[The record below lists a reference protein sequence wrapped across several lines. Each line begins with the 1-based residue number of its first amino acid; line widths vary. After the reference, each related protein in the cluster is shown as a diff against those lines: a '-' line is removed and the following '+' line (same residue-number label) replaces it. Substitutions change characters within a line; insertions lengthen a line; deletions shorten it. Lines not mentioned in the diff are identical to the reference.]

1 MEGKLY
7 ENITVGLVITGSFC
21 TFKKIIN
28 VIQSMKDRGMDI
40 VPVFSE
46 RVQNTDNRF
55 NKAEEFIK
63 DVEAIT
69 GNKGMYSITDAEPV
83 GPKGLFDVLLI
94 APCTGNTMA
103 KLANGITDS
112 TALMAAK
119 AHLRNE
125 KPLVIALSTNDALGM
140 NLKNI
145 GMLMNVKNIYFVPF
159 GQDNYNKKPSSMVAH
174 MDRTVDTIIAALNGK
189 QVQPVIV
196 SPY

>member
-63 DVEAIT
+63 EVEAIT
-69 GNKGMYSITDAEPV
+69 GNKGMY
-83 GPKGLFDVLLI
+83 
-94 APCTGNTMA
+94 C
-103 KLANGITDS
+103 ITDS

-189 QVQPVIV
+189 QVQPVVV